1 MPGPSHIG
9 NYNSTAPFDPCGVVP
24 GWTGSGAS
32 SPDARP
38 GRTEGVEGVFR
49 DVCDY
54 AASEVEYAGATA
66 GRGCGRAG
74 VTEVWGEGRGEV
86 RMEGDWDFSS
96 CEGGAIVFRLL
107 ACAWG
112 SGCVWWENWFD
123 GAKDAQDGCRVGC
136 L

>member
-1 MPGPSHIG
+1 ML
-9 NYNSTAPFDPCGVVP
+9 

-38 GRTEGVEGVFR
+38 GQTEGVEGVFR

-54 AASEVEYAGATA
+54 SASGVEYAGATA

-74 VTEVWGEGRGEV
+74 VTEVWGGRGEV
-86 RMEGDWDFSS
+86 TMGGDWDFSS
-96 CEGGAIVFRLL
+96 CEGGVMVFRLL

-112 SGCVWWENWFD
+112 SGGMWRECWPGRAN
-123 GAKDAQDGCRVGC
+123 DARDGCRVGC